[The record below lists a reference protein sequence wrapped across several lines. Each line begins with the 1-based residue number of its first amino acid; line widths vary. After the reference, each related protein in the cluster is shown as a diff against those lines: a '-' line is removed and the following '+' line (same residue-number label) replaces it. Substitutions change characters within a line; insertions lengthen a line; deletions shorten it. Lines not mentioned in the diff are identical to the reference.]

1 MLLSA
6 DPAVPTE
13 IEVNNITQTSVRV
26 SWSKGD
32 THFVNATQVY
42 YRATDS
48 TAWMSIDAT
57 STSHNVTSLKP
68 GTEYQFFVEIN
79 SYGKTSTSANIT
91 ATTGLTSCHFFVL
104 VLCLEIL
111 FG

>member
-1 MLLSA
+1 MLSV
-6 DPAVPTE
+6 DPDVPSDTT
-13 IEVNNITQTSVRV
+13 VSDITQTSVRV

-32 THFVNATQVY
+32 TQFVNVTQVY
-42 YRATDS
+42 YRATDTTTWTPTS
-48 TAWMSIDAT
+48 AT
-57 STSHNVTSLKP
+57 GTSHTVTSLKP
-68 GTEYQFFVEIN
+68 GTQYQFFVKIN

-104 VLCLEIL
+104 VLCLKIL